1 MFRAVAAAAGM
12 LSVADPGAE
21 GTTEQA
27 HAPAAVAVPPVWD
40 LVAAVDEEAAVD
52 GGRTEKGALR

>member
-1 MFRAVAAAAGM
+1 MFRAVVAAAGM
-12 LSVADPGAE
+12 LSVADLGAE

-40 LVAAVDEEAAVD
+40 LVAAAADEEAAVD
-52 GGRTEKGALR
+52 GGRTEKGA

>member
-1 MFRAVAAAAGM
+1 M
-12 LSVADPGAE
+12 LSAADPEAA

-27 HAPAAVAVPPVWD
+27 PAPAAVAVPPVWD
-40 LVAAVDEEAAVD
+40 LEAAVVAAVEAVVD